1 MPPHPPRLEIKAD
14 VAGGQHVPGVVEEE
28 VRAVEEVWA
37 VLQRGSGT
45 RTTHATQ
52 ANHHSSRSH
61 WYAPPSTPRGGS
73 ASSCDDPS
81 RPRPS
86 PPPSL
91 LCVMV
96 RSENRVSGEVCR
108 SKLWLVDLA
117 GSERVAKSE
126 AVGERLKEAQ
136 AINKSLSALGDVIH
150 ALSAKLPHVP
160 YR

>member
-1 MPPHPPRLEIKAD
+1 MGGAAEGVWHTHHPRHASQPPLLPVALVRTPRLRTASSCCNPPHP
-14 VAGGQHVPGVVEEE
+14 H
-28 VRAVEEVWA
+28 
-37 VLQRGSGT
+37 
-45 RTTHATQ
+45 
-52 ANHHSSRSH
+52 
-61 WYAPPSTPRGGS
+61 PP
-73 ASSCDDPS
+73 
-81 RPRPS
+81 

-96 RSENRVSGEVCR
+96 RSESRVSGEVRR

>member
-1 MPPHPPRLEIKAD
+1 M
-14 VAGGQHVPGVVEEE
+14 PGVVEEE
-28 VRAVEEVWA
+28 VVGVEGVWA
-37 VLQRGSGT
+37 VLQRGSST

-61 WYAPPSTPRGGS
+61 
-73 ASSCDDPS
+73 C
-81 RPRPS
+81 
-86 PPPSL
+86 L